1 VNGAMKIDT
10 TLLFAVSYML
20 LFLVAGFTGM

>member
-1 VNGAMKIDT
+1 MNGALKID
-10 TLLFAVSYML
+10 LPFLFSISFLL